1 MAAKGYKSCSTIDL
15 PSTNSRAISFDKQY
29 SYFLKTSVNYHVITM
44 LTFTM
49 LTFPLSG
56 RKTKLVIEKLTIRLL
71 IIDQEYVNI
80 KKNKCMI
87 IMYAYIAISMQNIFW
102 YILYVINHPTLL
114 SSTLFMLLNHAN
126 AFTSIADK
134 ISVIATALA
143 PTTMLVF

>member
-15 PSTNSRAISFDKQY
+15 PSTNSHAISFDKQY
-29 SYFLKTSVNYHVITM
+29 SYFLKTSVNYHVI
-44 LTFTM
+44 TM

-71 IIDQEYVNI
+71 IIDQEYVDI

-134 ISVIATALA
+134 ISVIAAALA